1 MFPEMPFTEAIR
13 EQYCWN
19 KWRVKPRVHW
29 LQTNFW
35 GKGELCWLLVPVC
48 YPVAVSVSRCPAEP
62 HWGQAQHTE
71 SWQKVT
77 ALCWLELNKPFC
89 ISLGQKR
96 KTKTTNNLF
105 KSSVFPVLGH
115 VCCSRKHIWITGQEG
130 DLSFMNSFN
139 FRPEKCK
146 QHHFFKWRLGSMG
159 WWRGKHVHSYTL
171 STEQPLQVTYCF
183 PSLSEQH
190 WQSSFYLRRTTEQSW
205 DTNDRHIE

>member
-1 MFPEMPFTEAIR
+1 MFPEMAFTEAIR

-19 KWRVKPRVHW
+19 KWRVKPRAYW

-48 YPVAVSVSRCPAEP
+48 YPVAVSLFPSVQLSPMKTGIAHWVLAES
-62 HWGQAQHTE
+62 HSLVLTRA
-71 SWQKVT
+71 
-77 ALCWLELNKPFC
+77 NKPFC
-89 ISLGQKR
+89 ISLGQ

-105 KSSVFPVLGH
+105 KSSVFSVLGH
-115 VCCSRKHIWITGQEG
+115 VYCSRKHIWITGQKG
-130 DLSFMNSFN
+130 DLSIMNSFN

-159 WWRGKHVHSYTL
+159 WWRGKHVHSCTL
-171 STEQPLQVTYCF
+171 STEQPLQVTYCP

-190 WQSSFYLRRTTEQSW
+190 WQFSFYLRWTTE
-205 DTNDRHIE
+205 